1 MSEVN
6 VEVPPRTEVAAVAA
20 DEAGILVGWDIMYHH
35 HLPSYLHPLLP
46 PPHHHHPFSIL
57 VMVSPFF
64 TKPHQNV
71 CQD

>member
-20 DEAGILVGWDIMYHH
+20 DEADILVGWDIIIAIFLLIYI
-35 HLPSYLHPLLP
+35 LLLLLLTPFHPR
-46 PPHHHHPFSIL
+46 HGS
-57 VMVSPFF
+57 SFF
-64 TKPHQNV
+64 FKPRQNV